1 MLQGARQ
8 LDLISLVPNL
18 EPAVSEVSGSSDDE
32 DVPPPL
38 PPPRTESLKKRS
50 SEDDSEAGEV
60 ARAGERLEDKKVVIT
75 DAEPYSSLYSRPL
88 TNGGLQPGSSTES
101 SSENS
106 SPNKCILT
114 SGKLEEKKR

>member
-50 SEDDSEAGEV
+50 NEDVSEAGEV
-60 ARAGERLEDKKVVIT
+60 VRLEDRKVVIT
-75 DAEPYSSLYSRPL
+75 DAEPYISLYSRPL
-88 TNGGLQPGSSTES
+88 TNGALVPASSTDS
-101 SSENS
+101 SSEN

>member
-8 LDLISLVPNL
+8 LDLITLVPNL

-32 DVPPPL
+32 EVPPPL

-50 SEDDSEAGEV
+50 SEEGSEPGDV
-60 ARAGERLEDKKVVIT
+60 VRVEDKKVVIT
-75 DAEPYSSLYSRPL
+75 DAEPYNSLYSRPVS
-88 TNGGLQPGSSTES
+88 NGGLATGSSTES
-101 SSENS
+101 SSENN